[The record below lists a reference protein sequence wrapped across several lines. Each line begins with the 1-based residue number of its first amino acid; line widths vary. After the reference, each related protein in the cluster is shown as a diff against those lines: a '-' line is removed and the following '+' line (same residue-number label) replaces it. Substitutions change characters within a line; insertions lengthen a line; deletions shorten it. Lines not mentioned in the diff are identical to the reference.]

1 MKVGI
6 DMQANKV
13 VMDVD
18 GEGGIITTVLMS
30 ALAARMVAA
39 QLISSAETLDHANTE
54 GWTEDGINS

>member
-6 DMQANKV
+6 DMKVNKV

-18 GEGGIITTVLMS
+18 GEGGIITTVEMT

-39 QLISSAETLDHANTE
+39 QLVSSANTLDVAYNND
-54 GWTEDGINS
+54 WMEDGTDS

>member
-1 MKVGI
+1 
-6 DMQANKV
+6 
-13 VMDVD
+13 MDVD

>member
-6 DMQANKV
+6 DMQDNKV

-39 QLISSAETLDHANTE
+39 QLVSSADTLDIANAE
-54 GWTEDGINS
+54 GWTEDGTDS